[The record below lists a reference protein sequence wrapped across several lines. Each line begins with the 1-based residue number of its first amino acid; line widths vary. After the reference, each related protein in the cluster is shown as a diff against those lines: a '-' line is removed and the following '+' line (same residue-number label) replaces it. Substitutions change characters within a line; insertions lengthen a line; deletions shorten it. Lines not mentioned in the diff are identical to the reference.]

1 MWVVSF
7 CVKHEVSFFRNM
19 PVESSREVPLSHFNV
34 GSSGNLQKEALC
46 L

>member
-7 CVKHEVSFFRNM
+7 CVKHEVLFVPDM
-19 PVESSREVPLSHFNV
+19 PVESSREVPISRFNV